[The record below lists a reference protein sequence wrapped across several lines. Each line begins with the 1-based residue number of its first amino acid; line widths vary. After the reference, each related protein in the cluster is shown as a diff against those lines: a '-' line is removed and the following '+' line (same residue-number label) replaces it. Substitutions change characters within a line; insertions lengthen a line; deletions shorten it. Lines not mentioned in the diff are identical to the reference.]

1 MQLMIGLSVILFIII
16 IRLILHIRA
25 IKKEMKNLKNE
36 LYLTRDKSY
45 NRMLTVSLIDKDLSA
60 LTAEMN
66 KNLDYQ
72 KQLKLSTEKS
82 ERALK
87 QSVSDIAHDL
97 RTPLTVIKGN
107 LQLLETEER
116 LSEHALEHIRI
127 CSQRAD
133 AMKTMADDFFELSVL
148 ESDHSPVSLVQVN
161 ITNLMMQLIADN
173 EAIIRGK
180 GLYPD
185 IILPDKTVFISAD
198 EKMVMRMCEN
208 LLNNVL
214 KYAEES
220 FTAEIS
226 VSDNL
231 CTVTFSN
238 PVPEGRIIDT
248 DRLFDRTYRAD
259 KARQGTGAGLG
270 LYIVKLLAEKQNG
283 KVNACLSDN
292 RLYMFMSFAL
302 YK

>member
-1 MQLMIGLSVILFIII
+1 MQLMIGLSVILLIIV
-16 IRLILHIRA
+16 IRLVIHIRA

-45 NRMLTVSLIDKDLSA
+45 NRMLTISLIDKDLSA

-107 LQLLETEER
+107 LQLLETEEQ
-116 LSEHALEHIRI
+116 LSDHALEHIRI

-148 ESDHSPVSLVQVN
+148 ESDHTPVILMKVN

-173 EAIIRGK
+173 EAVIRSK
-180 GLYPD
+180 GIYPD

-226 VSDNL
+226 VSDNI

-238 PVPEGRIIDT
+238 PVYEGRIIDT

-283 KVNACLSDN
+283 KVNARLSDN
-292 RLYMFMSFAL
+292 RLYMSMSFAL